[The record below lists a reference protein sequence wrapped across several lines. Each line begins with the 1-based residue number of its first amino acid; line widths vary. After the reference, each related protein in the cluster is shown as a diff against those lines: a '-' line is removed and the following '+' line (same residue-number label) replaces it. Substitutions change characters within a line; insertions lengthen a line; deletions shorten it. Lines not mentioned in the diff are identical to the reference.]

1 MIDFNM
7 IRCFILLHRRGKRT
21 REKLTVLMCFE
32 ARISRS
38 KNCEPL
44 GRRASKHKSEPV
56 STYSHSAFR
65 VSRSKMSYNST
76 PTEAHGCEPSD
87 EERPNTNQ
95 NLNQHPLILP
105 FAGRRASKHN
115 SEPVSTYSHST
126 FRVSRSKNSE
136 PASTYT
142 HSAFRVSRSVF
153 SRTCA
158 NEFTEERSDPG
169 RIASKRTIVFWTEL
183 NTRLQQCLADCH
195 DQCR

>member
-1 MIDFNM
+1 M
-7 IRCFILLHRRGKRT
+7 IRCCILLHRRGKRT

-44 GRRASKHKSEPV
+44 GRRASKHKSESA
-56 STYSHSAFR
+56 STSSHSAFR
-65 VSRSKMSYNST
+65 VSRS
-76 PTEAHGCEPSD
+76 
-87 EERPNTNQ
+87 NQ
-95 NLNQHPLILP
+95 NLHQHTLILP
-105 FAGRRASKHN
+105 FAGRRASKHK
-115 SEPVSTYSHST
+115 SEPASTYSHSA

-136 PASTYT
+136 PASTYS

-169 RIASKRTIVFWTEL
+169 RIASKRTIVFWIEL